1 MNVPPTGIASSRP
14 VPGAAPAPLAPLAS
28 RRAFGMFVAVAIVG
42 LIVSGI
48 EPHDR
53 LTWWLEVLP
62 VVIALPLLAWTRDR
76 FPLTWLLYTLIAVH
90 AAILMLGG
98 HYTYAEVPAG
108 FWVQD
113 AFDLSRNHYD
123 RLGHF
128 AQGFVPAI
136 IAREILLRRTP
147 LARGAWLTFL
157 VVATCLAISAT
168 YEFIEWWAA
177 LLVGADAQAFLAT
190 QGDVWDTQWDMFLA
204 TIGAISA
211 LALLS
216 RAHDRALRSIPA
228 R

>member
-14 VPGAAPAPLAPLAS
+14 VPGAAPAPLAS
-28 RRAFGMFVAVAIVG
+28 RRAFGMFVAVAIIG

-48 EPHDR
+48 EPRDR

-108 FWVQD
+108 FWVKQ

-216 RAHDRALRSIPA
+216 RVHDGALRSIPA